1 MMIMMNFNIDYKI
14 HCWVDIESL
23 EFIEYETHLVSVW
36 IGYSKYHYEFKDA
49 DITREFIHIL
59 QKFNDDGMLDKLDQ
73 LQVKILIDNLHILCI
88 NGKLTSDKAMNIYEN
103 ILLEGGNNGVTN

>member
-1 MMIMMNFNIDYKI
+1 MGLKIDYKI
-14 HCWVDIESL
+14 HGWVDIESL

-59 QKFNDDGMLDKLDQ
+59 RVFNNDGLLDRLNSLQ
-73 LQVKILIDNLHILCI
+73 LSRLLSSLHTWGI
-88 NGKLTSDKAMNIYEN
+88 NGVLTFTQAINVYKK
-103 ILLEGGNNGVTN
+103 ILLEGDNNGVTN

>member
-1 MMIMMNFNIDYKI
+1 MGLKIYYKI

-36 IGYSKYHYEFKDA
+36 IGYRKYHYEFKDV

-59 QKFNDDGMLDKLDQ
+59 RAFNNDGLLDRLNSLQ
-73 LQVKILIDNLHILCI
+73 LSRLFSSLHIWGI
-88 NGKLTSDKAMNIYEN
+88 NGVLTFTQAINVYEK
-103 ILLEGGNNGVTN
+103 ILLEG